1 MVRSIGRGMVSIFLL
16 TLAFQSTSSDLV
28 LSAPT
33 FKAGDRWEFEGTENG
48 KPYVF
53 SREVIE
59 LLPDGLMRV
68 RAIRN
73 GKETDEVYDSA
84 MNALVGGRAD
94 RVRELAKYPMTPNS
108 RWTFR
113 MDYENPNV
121 TSDGQGK
128 VVGIE
133 RLSVPAGIFECFKVE
148 AVATFGVGR
157 SYTAFERITRWHCP
171 DIKWI
176 AKESYSRTTQSAYNP
191 AENSTRVVETDL
203 VRFTPG
209 R

>member
-1 MVRSIGRGMVSIFLL
+1 MGSIARGTVFTVLT
-16 TLAFQSTSSDLV
+16 TLAFPSISMDLIA
-28 LSAPT
+28 SAPT
-33 FKAGDRWEFEGTENG
+33 FKTGDRWEFEGIENG

-53 SREVIE
+53 SREVLD
-59 LLPDGLMRV
+59 LLPDGRMRV

-73 GKETDEVYDSA
+73 GKEAEEMYDGA
-84 MNALVGGRAD
+84 MNALVGGRVD
-94 RVRELAKYPMTPNS
+94 RVRELAKYPMAPNA

-128 VVGIE
+128 VVGVE
-133 RLSVPAGIFECFKVE
+133 RITVPAGTFECFKVE
-148 AVATFGVGR
+148 AAATFGVGR

-176 AKESYSRTTQSAYNP
+176 AKESYSRTTQSSYNP
-191 AENSTRVVETDL
+191 AENSIRVVETDL